1 MKENNAMFAAT
12 NLYASSTD
20 YRNSTSRAANVISES
35 TDNFWMSEK
44 NEK

>member
-12 NLYASSTD
+12 SIYASNTD
-20 YRNSTSRAANVISES
+20 TRNSTSKAANVISES